1 MKNIELSVPTFQ
13 PSKLSGRDLVSYLDA
28 IRSAKEDLS
37 RAEKLLKTE
46 AMKRFEDQ
54 NTTVLTYQT
63 GTLKLSTVAP
73 KRSWDPNLLKYYD
86 SNEDS
91 FTEHLSEFLKTGSP
105 SQRVLVSTK

>member
-1 MKNIELSVPTFQ
+1 MEPIELSIPTFQ
-13 PSKLSGRDLVSYLDA
+13 PSRLSGRDLVSYLDA

-54 NTTVLTYQT
+54 NTTVLTCQT

-73 KRSWDPNLLKYYD
+73 KRSWDSKLLKYYD

-91 FTEHLSEFLKTGSP
+91 FTEHLSEFLKTGNP
-105 SQRVLVSTK
+105 SQRVLVSAK